1 MDFED
6 DIIQNIHLKVS
17 LWSEMGQLFNYS
29 VVERKTP
36 RFYKVPIQLILLWTY
51 RWFVVNL
58 KNRSIAPCLRIYV
71 RKYREKNLENKNFG
85 KKVLGK
91 MSLEIKS
98 CVLDSWD
105 FFPKIVWGLPIK
117 SQEIRS
123 QGKKSWRK
131 EIRGKEKPR
140 KKSQVS
146 GNLNSVI

>member
-1 MDFED
+1 
-6 DIIQNIHLKVS
+6 
-17 LWSEMGQLFNYS
+17 
-29 VVERKTP
+29 
-36 RFYKVPIQLILLWTY
+36 
-51 RWFVVNL
+51 
-58 KNRSIAPCLRIYV
+58 
-71 RKYREKNLENKNFG
+71 
-85 KKVLGK
+85 

-123 QGKKSWRK
+123 QKKSP
-131 EIRGKEKPR
+131 EENIRGKEKPR

>member
-1 MDFED
+1 
-6 DIIQNIHLKVS
+6 
-17 LWSEMGQLFNYS
+17 
-29 VVERKTP
+29 
-36 RFYKVPIQLILLWTY
+36 
-51 RWFVVNL
+51 VVNL

-123 QGKKSWRK
+123 QGKKS
-131 EIRGKEKPR
+131 
-140 KKSQVS
+140 
-146 GNLNSVI
+146 